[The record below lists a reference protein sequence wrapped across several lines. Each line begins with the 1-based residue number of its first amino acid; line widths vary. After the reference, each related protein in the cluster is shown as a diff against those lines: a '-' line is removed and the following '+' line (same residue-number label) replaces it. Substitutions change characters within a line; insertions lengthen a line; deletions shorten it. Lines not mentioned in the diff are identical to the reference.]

1 MLRPAKPSRAG
12 SSVSDATMVT
22 STASDAVKAKPFS
35 AGWPTS
41 RMPSIET
48 TTVRPGEHHGATGR
62 RDRGQGRVSRVLP
75 SARLLRYRVTMS
87 SA

>member
-12 SSVSDATMVT
+12 SSVSEAIIVT
-22 STASDAVKAKPFS
+22 STASDAVKANPFS
-35 AGWPTS
+35 EGRPTS

-48 TTVRPGEHHGATGR
+48 ITMRPANTTARPAVAIALNVAR
-62 RDRGQGRVSRVLP
+62 RGSWP
-75 SARLLRYRVTMS
+75 SARPLRNRVTMS